1 MFKVYQKLLYY
12 VPKEKWLAYLA
23 IALTVISTV
32 VTVSAYYFMYAF
44 LQDLVVMN
52 EAGGAFRYAML
63 IVGLLVGG
71 ALIYMAAVLLT
82 HVLGFRLETNLRKK
96 GIDGLMNASFKFF
109 DANASGRTR
118 QLIDDNAAQ
127 THSIVAHLIPDNAGA
142 VLTPLLVIVVGF
154 MVDIKIGI
162 ALVLFTIIGAGQ
174 VMLMSGDT
182 TFMEKYQL
190 ALEKM
195 NSETVEYIRGMQ
207 VVKIFGANVH
217 SFKALH
223 KAIID
228 YSKCA
233 LDHSMGSKKP
243 YVRFQTIFLGAV
255 AIVVPLAVLFLDIHA
270 DGKTLAVELIMFL
283 FLSGVLFSGFM
294 KIMYVSMYA
303 FLGTSAVEKLEK
315 IFADMQRDRLE
326 FGTVEAFENYDIEF
340 DHVRFGYGEEMI
352 LDDLSFK
359 LEANKSYALV
369 GASGSGKSTIAKLI
383 SGFYPINDGEIRIG
397 GKRLS
402 DYSEEAIIKNI
413 AFVFQDSKLFK
424 MSIFDNVQIA
434 NPSATREQVMEALRL
449 AGCDQLIQKFPA
461 KEHTEIGAK
470 GVFLSGGEK
479 QRIAIARA
487 ILKNAN
493 IIIMDEASA
502 AVDPENEHELQKAF
516 KNLIKGK
523 TVIMIAH
530 RLSSIRAVDEILVME
545 KGKIIER
552 ENDAAL
558 MQKEHSKYKY
568 FQDLYAQANDW
579 RVRYEESI

>member
-1 MFKVYQKLLYY
+1 MLKVYKKLLFY

-23 IALTVISTV
+23 IASTAISTLI
-32 VTVSAYYFMYAF
+32 TVSSYYYMYEFLDELIIRNKAEDAF
-44 LQDLVVMN
+44 Y
-52 EAGGAFRYAML
+52 YAVR
-63 IVGLLVGG
+63 IVGFLVTGSVV
-71 ALIYMAAVLLT
+71 YMLSVLLT

-109 DANASGRTR
+109 DLNSSGRTR

-142 VLTPLLVIVVGF
+142 VLTPI
-154 MVDIKIGI
+154 
-162 ALVLFTIIGAGQ
+162 LVLAIGFVVDVKVGIVLVVFTIVGAGQ
-174 VMLMSGDT
+174 IFLMSGDKK
-182 TFMEKYQL
+182 FMAIYQT

-195 NSETVEYIRGMQ
+195 NSEVVEYVRGMQ
-207 VVKIFGANVH
+207 VVKIFGASVA

-228 YSKCA
+228 YSEYA
-233 LDHSMGSKKP
+233 LNYSMSCRTP
-243 YVRFQTIFLGAV
+243 YLRFQVVFLGV
-255 AIVVPLAVLFLDIHA
+255 IPILTPFMVLMMDIHSA
-270 DGKTLAVELIMFL
+270 PKIIAVHLIMVL

-303 FLGTSAVEKLEK
+303 YMGTAAVEKLEK
-315 IFADMQRDRLE
+315 IFEEMYKDKLE
-326 FGTVEAFENYDIEF
+326 FGTLDKFENYDIEF
-340 DHVRFGYGEEMI
+340 EKVSFGYSDEKI
-352 LDDLSFK
+352 LDNLSFK
-359 LEANKSYALV
+359 LVSNKSYALV
-369 GASGSGKSTIAKLI
+369 GDSGSGKSTIAKLI
-383 SGFYPINDGEIRIG
+383 SGFYRIQSGAIKIG
-397 GKRLS
+397 GKNIAS
-402 DYSEEAIIKNI
+402 YSEEAIIKSI

-424 MSIFDNVQIA
+424 MSIFENVKTA
-434 NPSATREQVMEALRL
+434 KPGATKEEVLEALHL
-449 AGCDQLIQKFPA
+449 AGCDELLNKFPQ
-461 KEHTEIGAK
+461 KEHTVIGAK

-487 ILKNAN
+487 ILKNAA

-516 KNLIKGK
+516 KNLIQGK

-552 ENDAAL
+552 GNDTEL
-558 MQKEHSKYKY
+558 MRKGGRYSY
-568 FQDLYAQANDW
+568 FQELYLKANDW
-579 RVRYEESI
+579 RVRHGQVI

>member
-1 MFKVYQKLLYY
+1 MFKVYKKLLYY
-12 VPKEKWLAYLA
+12 VSKEKWLAYLA
-23 IALTVISTV
+23 IMLTIVSTV
-32 VTVSAYYFMYAF
+32 VTVSAYYYMYEF
-44 LQDLVVMN
+44 LKDLVIMS
-52 EAGGAFRYAML
+52 EAGSAFRYAML
-63 IVGLLVGG
+63 IVVLLVGG
-71 ALIYMAAVLLT
+71 SLIYMTAVLLT

-142 VLTPLLVIVVGF
+142 ILTPIFVLAVGF
-154 MVDIKIGI
+154 MVSIKVGI
-162 ALVLFTIIGAGQ
+162 ALILFTVIGAGQ
-174 VMLMSGDT
+174 VMLMSGDK

-195 NSETVEYIRGMQ
+195 NSETVEYVRGMQ
-207 VVKIFGANVH
+207 VVKIFGASVY

-223 KAIID
+223 KAIMD

-233 LDHSMGSKKP
+233 LSYSMGSRKP

-255 AIVVPLAVLFLDIHA
+255 AILVPAIVLFLDIYA
-270 DGKTLAVELIMFL
+270 DSRTLAVELIMFS
-283 FLSGVLFSGFM
+283 FLGGVLFSGFM

-303 FLGTSAVEKLEK
+303 FLGVSAVEKLEQ
-315 IFADMQRDRLE
+315 IFAEMNQDKLE
-326 FGTVEAFENYDIEF
+326 FGTLEQFENYDIEF
-340 DHVRFGYGEEMI
+340 DHVCFGYGDEMI
-352 LDDLSFK
+352 LEDVSFK
-359 LEANKSYALV
+359 LESNKSYALV

-383 SGFYPINDGEIRIG
+383 SGFYPINEGEIRIG
-397 GKRLS
+397 GKSLS
-402 DYSEEAIIKNI
+402 DYSEESVTKNI

-424 MSIFDNVQIA
+424 MSIFKNVQIA
-434 NPSATREQVMEALRL
+434 NPGATREQVMEALHL
-449 AGCDQLIQKFPA
+449 AGCDELIQKFPL
-461 KEHTEIGAK
+461 KENTEIGAK

-487 ILKNAN
+487 ILKNAG

-502 AVDPENEHELQKAF
+502 AIDPENEHELQKAF

-552 ENDAAL
+552 GNDAEL
-558 MQKEHSKYKY
+558 MEKDNSRYRY
-568 FQDLYAQANDW
+568 FQELYAKANDW
-579 RVRYEESI
+579 RLRYEESV

>member
-1 MFKVYQKLLYY
+1 MLKVYKKLLYY

-23 IALTVISTV
+23 IAFTAVSTVI
-32 VTVSAYYFMYAF
+32 TVSAYYTMYEF
-44 LQDLVVMN
+44 LKGLVIMN
-52 EAGGAFRYAML
+52 EAGDAFHYAVM
-63 IVGLLVGG
+63 IVGLLVTGSI
-71 ALIYMAAVLLT
+71 IYMISVLLT

-109 DANASGRTR
+109 DLNSSGRTR

-142 VLTPLLVIVVGF
+142 VLTPILVLIVGF
-154 MVDIKIGI
+154 MVDFKVGI
-162 ALVLFTIIGAGQ
+162 ALILFTIVGAGQ
-174 VMLMSGDT
+174 IMLMTGDKS
-182 TFMEKYQL
+182 FMAIYQA

-195 NSETVEYIRGMQ
+195 NSETVEYVRGMQ
-207 VVKIFGANVH
+207 VVKIFGADVH

-223 KAIID
+223 KAIMD
-228 YSKCA
+228 YSKYA
-233 LDHSMGSKKP
+233 LDYSLSCRKP
-243 YVRFQTIFLGAV
+243 YVRFQIIFLGAV
-255 AIVVPLAVLFLDIHA
+255 AILTPFMVLFMDIHA
-270 DGKTLAVELIMFL
+270 DSRVIAVDLIMFL

-303 FLGTSAVEKLEK
+303 YMGTSAVEKLEQ
-315 IFADMQRDRLE
+315 IFTDMQKDKLE
-326 FGTVEAFENYDIEF
+326 FGTLEKFENYDIEF
-340 DHVRFGYGEEMI
+340 DHVSFGYSDELI
-352 LDDLSFK
+352 LDNLSFK

-383 SGFYPINDGEIRIG
+383 SGFYRINSGEIKIG
-397 GKRLS
+397 GKSLS
-402 DYSEEAIIKNI
+402 SYSEEAITKNI

-424 MSIFDNVQIA
+424 QSIFDNVQTA
-434 NPSATREQVMEALRL
+434 NPDATKEQVLEALHL
-449 AGCDQLIQKFPA
+449 AGCDELIKKFPQ
-461 KEHTEIGAK
+461 KEQTEIGSK

-545 KGKIIER
+545 KGKMIER
-552 ENDAAL
+552 GNDAEL
-558 MQKEHSKYKY
+558 MKEESKYKY
-568 FQDLYAQANDW
+568 FQELYAKANDW
-579 RVRYEESI
+579 RVRYEELI